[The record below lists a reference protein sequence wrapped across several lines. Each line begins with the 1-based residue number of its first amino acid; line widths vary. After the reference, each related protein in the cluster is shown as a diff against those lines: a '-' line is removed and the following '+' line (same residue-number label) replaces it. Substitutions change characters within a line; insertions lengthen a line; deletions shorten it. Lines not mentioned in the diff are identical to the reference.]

1 MALPSILRTQAIPFR
16 HFDTTFD
23 NLFND
28 FFNSVSKSS
37 FTKADRSSYP
47 RVDVREDRESVTIDA
62 TVPGS
67 KNEDVRSYYEDGY
80 LKISAEDQDDVE
92 GDFMHREIH
101 RSAFSRWFSVD
112 EETYQVDKIDAS
124 LNEGI
129 LSVTIPKRPEAVKAS
144 PREIVVN

>member
-62 TVPGS
+62 TVPGL
-67 KNEDVRSYYEDGY
+67 KKEDVSINYEDGY
-80 LKISAEDQDDVE
+80 LKISAEKQDDVE
-92 GDFMHREIH
+92 G
-101 RSAFSRWFSVD
+101 V
-112 EETYQVDKIDAS
+112 S
-124 LNEGI
+124 LVW
-129 LSVTIPKRPEAVKAS
+129 L
-144 PREIVVN
+144 